1 MITTGGIVLCGGKS
15 TRMGTSKAMLA
26 FGPETMLQRVVRL
39 LGAVVTPIIVV
50 SARSQPLPMLPGY
63 ARIARDEGEERGPLE
78 GIRAG
83 LAALPESVD
92 AAYVTGCDAPLL
104 VPGFVSLMIE
114 LLGDHDIAVMEVDG
128 FMHPLSAVYRRSI
141 LPHVEALLA
150 GDRHRP
156 AYLFDALK
164 TRRVKPAEVASVD
177 PELLTLRNLNTPEE
191 YREALRQLTR
201 TSSNSLR
208 G

>member
-1 MITTGGIVLCGGKS
+1 
-15 TRMGTSKAMLA
+15 
-26 FGPETMLQRVVRL
+26 
-39 LGAVVTPIIVV
+39 
-50 SARSQPLPMLPGY
+50 
-63 ARIARDEGEERGPLE
+63 
-78 GIRAG
+78 
-83 LAALPESVD
+83 
-92 AAYVTGCDAPLL
+92 
-104 VPGFVSLMIE
+104 MIE

-128 FMHPLSAVYRRSI
+128 FTHPLSAVYRRSI